1 MPPVKKI
8 GSEDPPLAGPPPPVA
23 GADGI
28 FWVGVATAGAN
39 VLTTGGGVEGTR
51 VGAGG
56 RGVAVA
62 PGVVAEAVAVA
73 DGAVG
78 AVGPAV
84 GNVRGVVPVGVVV
97 VVAVAVVVVVA
108 VVLGAGVP
116 PVWEPTSMPVNEN
129 CAQSG
134 RTSADSRN
142 TATTDV
148 PRPWTTKQPLAF
160 APLVVSS
167 LLLPPGDADEAGRF
181 AHANVYERGSGS
193 CFSGR
198 VGCSVASCAGRLGIA
213 GARNEPGCAN
223 KEGHPTDHRR
233 RKKPPAWDRDGV
245 EQMRILCCGCE
256 GIRGFAAPGLRC

>member
-1 MPPVKKI
+1 MWCCRKPVTASAARMRMPPVKKI
-8 GSEDPPLAGPPPPVA
+8 GSEDPPSAGPPPPVA

-28 FWVGVATAGAN
+28 FCVGVAGTGAN
-39 VLTTGGGVEGTR
+39 VLPAGGGVEGTR
-51 VGAGG
+51 VAAGG

-84 GNVRGVVPVGVVV
+84 GNRGPVPVGVVV
-97 VVAVAVVVVVA
+97 GVAVAVA

-116 PVWEPTSMPVNEN
+116 PVWEPTSMPLNEN

-160 APLVVSS
+160 GPLVVSS
-167 LLLPPGDADEAGRF
+167 LLLSPGNAVDVMQTKLAELPVPTSTNADPVA
-181 AHANVYERGSGS
+181 A
-193 CFSGR
+193 
-198 VGCSVASCAGRLGIA
+198 SVV
-213 GARNEPGCAN
+213 
-223 KEGHPTDHRR
+223 
-233 RKKPPAWDRDGV
+233 AWDAASQAALAAWASPGL
-245 EQMRILCCGCE
+245 ETSP
-256 GIRGFAAPGLRC
+256 AAPTKRATPPITAAAKSRLPGTEMVLSK

>member
-62 PGVVAEAVAVA
+62 AGVVAEAVAVA

-160 APLVVSS
+160 GPLVVSS
-167 LLLPPGDADEAGRF
+167 LLLPPENADDVMQTKLVVLPTPTSTNADPVP
-181 AHANVYERGSGS
+181 A
-193 CFSGR
+193 
-198 VGCSVASCAGRLGIA
+198 SVV
-213 GARNEPGCAN
+213 
-223 KEGHPTDHRR
+223 
-233 RKKPPAWDRDGV
+233 AWDAALQAALAAWASPGL
-245 EQMRILCCGCE
+245 ETNP
-256 GIRGFAAPGLRC
+256 AAPTKRATPPITADARSRLPGTEMVLSK